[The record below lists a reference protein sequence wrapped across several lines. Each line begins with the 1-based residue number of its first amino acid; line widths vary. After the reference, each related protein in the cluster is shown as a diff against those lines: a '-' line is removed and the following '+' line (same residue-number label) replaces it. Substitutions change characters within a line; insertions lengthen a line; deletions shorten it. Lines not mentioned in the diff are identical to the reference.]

1 MPIWFSR
8 IGKSYKYDCNLQPG
22 WTVNLISFF
31 IVFHAWVPISQ
42 TAFSDFA
49 GILNSSFAFPSSSH
63 VWGCIATSWCPVHR
77 PSSFPQQFLCRWNLG
92 RSIYG
97 EIGNSETER
106 RRAQSPP
113 FLPPASSLCP
123 SFNHPRN
130 RRFFSQFFPSLNLE
144 GPLHIFMNS
153 LNSLKDL
160 DWKTKSRKTHRL
172 FLFSSRWHSS
182 PEA

>member
-1 MPIWFSR
+1 MIVIHNLGGQWTSFHFSLSFLLESPFPKLPSQ
-8 IGKSYKYDCNLQPG
+8 ILLGFWIPALLFPLVLMSGDALLQ
-22 WTVNLISFF
+22 
-31 IVFHAWVPISQ
+31 
-42 TAFSDFA
+42 A
-49 GILNSSFAFPSSSH
+49 G
-63 VWGCIATSWCPVHR
+63 CPVHR
-77 PSSFPQQFLCRWNLG
+77 PSSFPQQFLCRYNLG

-113 FLPPASSLCP
+113 FLPPASSLCL

-144 GPLHIFMNS
+144 GSLHIFMNS
-153 LNSLKDL
+153 LNSPKDL

-172 FLFSSRWHSS
+172 FLFSSRWHSF